1 MKRYIKYLVII
12 LTILL
17 SLYWQESKAQCVLTE
32 DECRKVIILKNQRDN
47 YLESWKLSEELYS
60 NAQTQLIL
68 KDSVIQSYVV
78 IQQQQARSIKLLTD
92 VNQQQEENI
101 VKLEKAVRIRNT
113 ALRIGIPVG
122 FGLGIFTGT
131 YLSVFLK

>member
-17 SLYWQESKAQCVLTE
+17 SLYWQESEAQCILTE

-47 YLESWKLSEELYS
+47 YLESWKLGEELYS

-68 KDSVIQSYVV
+68 KDSVTQSYMV

-113 ALRIGIPVG
+113 ALRIGIPIG

>member
-113 ALRIGIPVG
+113 AIRIGIPIG

-131 YLSVFLK
+131 YLSIFLK

>member
-1 MKRYIKYLVII
+1 M
-12 LTILL
+12 
-17 SLYWQESKAQCVLTE
+17 
-32 DECRKVIILKNQRDN
+32 
-47 YLESWKLSEELYS
+47 
-60 NAQTQLIL
+60 
-68 KDSVIQSYVV
+68 V

-113 ALRIGIPVG
+113 ALRIGIPIG

-131 YLSVFLK
+131 YVSIFLK

>member
-1 MKRYIKYLVII
+1 MKRYIRYLVII

-17 SLYWQESKAQCVLTE
+17 SLYWQESKSQCILTE

-92 VNQQQEENI
+92 VNEQQEENI

-113 ALRIGIPVG
+113 AIRIGIPIG

>member
-1 MKRYIKYLVII
+1 MKRYIRYLVII

-17 SLYWQESKAQCVLTE
+17 SLYWQESKSQCILTE

-78 IQQQQARSIKLLTD
+78 IQKQQARSIKLLTD
-92 VNQQQEENI
+92 INQQQEENI
-101 VKLEKAVRIRNT
+101 IKLEKAVRIRNT

-122 FGLGIFTGT
+122 FGLGIFTGA
-131 YLSVFLK
+131 YMSVFLK

>member
-1 MKRYIKYLVII
+1 
-12 LTILL
+12 
-17 SLYWQESKAQCVLTE
+17 
-32 DECRKVIILKNQRDN
+32 
-47 YLESWKLSEELYS
+47 
-60 NAQTQLIL
+60 
-68 KDSVIQSYVV
+68 VV

-113 ALRIGIPVG
+113 AIRIGIPIG

>member
-1 MKRYIKYLVII
+1 MKRYI
-12 LTILL
+12 
-17 SLYWQESKAQCVLTE
+17 YWQESKSQCILTE

-78 IQQQQARSIKLLTD
+78 IQKQQARSIKLLTD

-101 VKLEKAVRIRNT
+101 IKLEKAVRIRNT
-113 ALRIGIPVG
+113 ALRIGIPIG

>member
-17 SLYWQESKAQCVLTE
+17 SLYWQESEAQCILTE

-47 YLESWKLSEELYS
+47 YLESWKLGEELYS

-68 KDSVIQSYVV
+68 KDSVTQSYMV

-113 ALRIGIPVG
+113 ALRIGIPIG
-122 FGLGIFTGT
+122 LGLGIFTGT
-131 YLSVFLK
+131 YLSVFMK